1 MSDKVATFQLT
12 VKQTEDEKEVY
23 LHASARM
30 VPANLAPEINRDFI
44 VNLLANND
52 FGNYQLK
59 EDDLDAVVVALNDQ
73 LEEILVEQQ
82 ANEVKFDTHTIAY
95 AVDAEAHVEVP
106 DDKLTARLVIK
117 PAKGGRSITVEQ
129 AKKLLEEA
137 GVTYGIDEEKITTL
151 IAGSYT
157 ATTDTVSGD
166 VAFALAPVDGDDA
179 YFEPLV
185 ATANERILKPR
196 LREDGTVDMLDLG
209 DMPTV
214 KVGSHLMRKHPPTD
228 GEKGINVNWE
238 FIAPKKGIDK
248 QLKPGTGTELSNDD
262 PNLLVAAINGQ
273 PNLLNNTMKV
283 DDAVQV
289 TAVDISTGNMVL
301 DANLLVKG
309 DIAEGLKVRCEGDVT
324 VGGVIES
331 ADVIAKGNIIVGKGI
346 IGKPHFDSKDRK
358 YSCRVEAGGDICA
371 MFASYA
377 KLRTSSDIH
386 IAEQLLHCDTDAKGV
401 VTVGNEKTVGSQIVG
416 GITRSNEGVK
426 TDILG
431 ASAGV
436 PTQLDLTGR
445 LKLKQMELSCIHSI
459 IAGKEKMY
467 QTMMDAMSKFAALP
481 STPARQQHMVKIKNT
496 IDYLKAEVDKAE
508 ELGTQVKAEMNELS
522 GGVRIKAK
530 RKIHPNVMLKIGHNT
545 FKNSREREAGDLLFE
560 DGEIKYRTMQAKD

>member
-1 MSDKVATFQLT
+1 
-12 VKQTEDEKEVY
+12 
-23 LHASARM
+23 
-30 VPANLAPEINRDFI
+30 
-44 VNLLANND
+44 
-52 FGNYQLK
+52 
-59 EDDLDAVVVALNDQ
+59 
-73 LEEILVEQQ
+73 
-82 ANEVKFDTHTIAY
+82 
-95 AVDAEAHVEVP
+95 
-106 DDKLTARLVIK
+106 
-117 PAKGGRSITVEQ
+117 
-129 AKKLLEEA
+129 
-137 GVTYGIDEEKITTL
+137 
-151 IAGSYT
+151 
-157 ATTDTVSGD
+157 
-166 VAFALAPVDGDDA
+166 
-179 YFEPLV
+179 
-185 ATANERILKPR
+185 
-196 LREDGTVDMLDLG
+196 
-209 DMPTV
+209 
-214 KVGSHLMRKHPPTD
+214 
-228 GEKGINVNWE
+228 
-238 FIAPKKGIDK
+238 
-248 QLKPGTGTELSNDD
+248 
-262 PNLLVAAINGQ
+262 
-273 PNLLNNTMKV
+273 
-283 DDAVQV
+283 
-289 TAVDISTGNMVL
+289 
-301 DANLLVKG
+301 
-309 DIAEGLKVRCEGDVT
+309 
-324 VGGVIES
+324 
-331 ADVIAKGNIIVGKGI
+331 
-346 IGKPHFDSKDRK
+346 
-358 YSCRVEAGGDICA
+358 

-545 FKNSREREAGDLLFE
+545 FKNSREREAGGLLFE